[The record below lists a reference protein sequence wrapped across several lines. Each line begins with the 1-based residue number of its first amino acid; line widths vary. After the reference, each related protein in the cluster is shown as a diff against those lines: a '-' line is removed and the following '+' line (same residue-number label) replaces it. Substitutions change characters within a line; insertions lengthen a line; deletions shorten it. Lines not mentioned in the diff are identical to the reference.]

1 MPNLRIGQKITI
13 VLAAILLLFTAGL
26 YGVVLSTSAGNL
38 SQIKLEELGRMSRI
52 MAGRVGEMIENGEQ
66 TAQTFERSEP
76 MVNQIDLLTY
86 LGPYYADPGA
96 YFGEDFMRP
105 GTPIDEADQIYVLQ
119 AQLNLIQLLRD
130 AQRIN
135 NLSSIAFYMVSPF
148 DVVPEADPVLSFKM
162 NQDDILVAQFRE
174 KTNPQA
180 RTLYRIPVEDFSFPS
195 PGYFDVST
203 AYSAPP
209 AQFFEELG
217 FEPVPVDEDF
227 TVEPFNQTWE
237 GLERSRSV
245 ILIRSGVPVIRSW
258 YPIRITVAVPETWQE
273 ESVPVGIAVVEQRL
287 DQAVVN
293 RLQRR
298 LDVHVGFAQQD
309 ILLISSLDLPERAV
323 LTNERVTLDGQ
334 TYFVRQETISLSNA
348 IGSDLQAVALSP
360 VGELGAL
367 MGRLRGQLGLTTLVA
382 GLVVIG
388 VVYFSI
394 QQLVSRPLDQMTD
407 RVQQISSGGLD
418 QEVPVRSQD
427 ELGQLAMAFNS
438 MAAQLR
444 ESFASLERRV
454 AERTEDLER
463 RAQELRAAAEV
474 GRAAT
479 TFRDLDTLLSRV
491 THLISEQFGFY
502 HVGIFLLNELGTY
515 AVLRAANS
523 TGGQQMLEHGHR
535 LKVGAQGIVGYVTRE
550 GEPRIALDVGEDAV
564 HFKNPYLPNTHSEM
578 ALPLMAG
585 DEMLGALDVQSVE
598 AGAFTEEDIAVLRLV
613 ADQIAIAIENAN
625 LLHEAQEAL
634 AAQRRAYGEVGRE
647 AWQELVAS
655 QALAGYTCDAHDRVT
670 AVSTAWPAE
679 MKHAGQRGEIM
690 QTEDGTVMIPVQI
703 RDQTLGVVRLRKS
716 EAQAAWT
723 EEQLDLMQSLTDQLE
738 VALESARL
746 YQDSQRRAAREQLV
760 GEITSHI
767 RESLEIDTVL
777 KTAVQE
783 MRRALAVPELTIRLA
798 NEPEDGDGEIADVDV
813 IVSDGEEQE
822 S

>member
-13 VLAAILLLFTAGL
+13 VLVVILLLFTAGL
-26 YGVVLSTSAGNL
+26 YSVIVTTSSDNL
-38 SQIKLEELGRMSRI
+38 SHIKLEELGRMARI
-52 MAGRVGEMIENGEQ
+52 LAGRVGEMIENGEQ
-66 TAQTFERSEP
+66 TVQTFERSEP
-76 MVNQIDLLTY
+76 IVNQIHLLTY

-105 GTPIDEADQIYVLQ
+105 GTPIDAADQIYVLQ

-135 NLSSIAFYMVSPF
+135 NLSSIAFYMISPF
-148 DVVPEADPVLSFKM
+148 DVAPDAEPVLSFKM
-162 NQDDILVAQFRE
+162 NMDDIIIAQYTE

-180 RTLYRIPVEDFSFPS
+180 RTLYRIPVENFSFPS
-195 PGYFDVST
+195 SGYFDVST

-217 FEPVPVDEDF
+217 FEPVPVEEDF
-227 TVEPFNQTWE
+227 TIEPFDQIWE
-237 GLERSRSV
+237 GLERPRSV
-245 ILIRSGVPVIRSW
+245 ILMKAGVPMIRSW
-258 YPIRITVAVPETWQE
+258 YPIRITVAAPETWQE
-273 ESVPVGIAVVEQRL
+273 ESVPVGIAVVDQQL
-287 DQAVVN
+287 DQAIID
-293 RLQRR
+293 RLQSR

-309 ILLISSLDLPERAV
+309 ILLNSSLDLAERAA
-323 LTNERVTLDGQ
+323 LTNERVTLEGQ
-334 TYFVRQETISLSNA
+334 MYFFKQETISLSGATGAN
-348 IGSDLQAVALSP
+348 LQAVALSP
-360 VGELGAL
+360 VGELEML
-367 MGRLRGQLGLTTLVA
+367 TERLRTQLGVTTLVV

-394 QQLVSRPLDQMTD
+394 QRLVSRPLEQMTD
-407 RVQQISSGGLD
+407 RVQQISSGDLD
-418 QEVPVRSQD
+418 QQVPVRSQD

-479 TFRDLDTLLSRV
+479 TLRDLDTLLSRV
-491 THLISEQFGFY
+491 TYLISEQFGFY
-502 HVGIFLLNELGTY
+502 HVGVFLLDESGNY

-535 LKVGAQGIVGYVTRE
+535 LQVGAQGIVGYVTRE
-550 GEPRIALDVGEDAV
+550 GKPRIALDVGEDAV
-564 HFKNPYLPNTHSEM
+564 HFKNPYLPDTHSEM

-598 AGAFTEEDIAVLRLV
+598 TEAFTEEDIAVLRLV
-613 ADQIAIAIENAN
+613 ADQLAIAIENAN
-625 LLHEAQEAL
+625 LLSEAQEAL
-634 AAQRRAYGEVGRE
+634 AAQRRAYGEVSRE

-655 QALAGYTCDAHDRVT
+655 QALAGYTCDAHDNIVPV
-670 AVSTAWPAE
+670 ATAWPAE
-679 MKHAGQRGEIM
+679 MKHAGRRGEM
-690 QTEDGTVMIPVQI
+690 VQTEDGTVMIPVQI

-716 EAQAAWT
+716 ETQPAWT
-723 EEQLDLMQSLTDQLE
+723 AEQLELMQSLTNQLE

-746 YQDSQRRAAREQLV
+746 YQDSQWRAAREQLV
-760 GEITSHI
+760 GEITAHI

-798 NEPEDGDGEIADVDV
+798 NEPGAGE
-813 IVSDGEEQE
+813 GEKNGGAA
-822 S
+822 

>member
-1 MPNLRIGQKITI
+1 MPNFRIGQKITI
-13 VLAAILLLFTAGL
+13 VLVVILLLFTAGL
-26 YGVVLSTSAGNL
+26 YSIVVTTSSNNL

-52 MAGRVGEMIENGEQ
+52 LSGRVAEMVENGEQ
-66 TAQTFERSEP
+66 TAQTFGRSKP
-76 MVNQIDLLTY
+76 MINQIDLLTY

-105 GTPIDEADQIYVLQ
+105 GTPIDEADRIYVLQ

-148 DVVPEADPVLSFKM
+148 DVVPDAEPVLSFKM
-162 NQDDILVAQFRE
+162 NEDDIIVTQFEE
-174 KTNPQA
+174 KVNPEA

-195 PGYFDVST
+195 SGYFDVST

-209 AQFFEELG
+209 AQFFAELG
-217 FEPVPVDEDF
+217 FEPMTGMMEMEEDVTF
-227 TVEPFNQTWE
+227 ESFNQSWE
-237 GLERSRSV
+237 GLERPRSI
-245 ILIRSGVPVIRSW
+245 ILIQAGVPVIRSW
-258 YPIRITVAVPETWQE
+258 YPVRITVAAPETWQE
-273 ESVPVGIAVVEQRL
+273 ESAPVGIAVVDQRL
-287 DQAVVN
+287 DQAVVDQ
-293 RLQRR
+293 LQRR
-298 LDVHVGFAQQD
+298 LDVHVGFAQQGTM
-309 ILLISSLDLPERAV
+309 LISSLDLDQLVALSEERI
-323 LTNERVTLDGQ
+323 TLEEQ
-334 TYFVRQETISLSNA
+334 TYFVRQETIPLSNA
-348 IGSDLQAVALSP
+348 IGSNLQVVALSP
-360 VGELGAL
+360 VEELDVL
-367 MGRLRGQLGLTTLVA
+367 TGRLQSQLGLVTLAA
-382 GLVVIG
+382 GLLILS
-388 VVYFSI
+388 VVYISV
-394 QQLVSRPLDQMTD
+394 QRLVSRPLDQMTE
-407 RVQQISSGGLD
+407 RVEQIASGDLD
-418 QEVPVRSQD
+418 QEVPVRSRD

-438 MAAQLR
+438 MATQLR
-444 ESFASLERRV
+444 ESFASMERRV
-454 AERTEDLER
+454 TERTRDLER

-491 THLISEQFGFY
+491 TYLISEQFGFY
-502 HVGIFLLNELGTY
+502 HVGVFLLDESGDY

-523 TGGQQMLEHGHR
+523 TGGQQMLAHGHR
-535 LKVGAQGIVGYVTRE
+535 LEVGAQGIVGYVTRT

-564 HFKNPYLPNTHSEM
+564 HFKNPYLPETHSEM

-598 AGAFTEEDIAVLRLV
+598 TEAFTEEDIAVLRLV

-625 LLHEAQEAL
+625 LLREAQEAL
-634 AAQRRAYGEVGRE
+634 AAQRRAYGEVSRE

-655 QALAGYTCDAHDRVT
+655 QALAGYTCDAQDNVT
-670 AVSTAWPAE
+670 PVATSWPAE
-679 MKHAGQRGEIM
+679 MKRAGQRGEIVQM
-690 QTEDGTVMIPVQI
+690 EDGTVMIPVQI

-716 EAQAAWT
+716 EAQPAWT
-723 EEQLDLMQSLTDQLE
+723 AEQLELMQSLTDQLE

-746 YQDSQRRAAREQLV
+746 YQDSQQRAAREQLV

-798 NEPEDGDGEIADVDV
+798 NEPESGEGAGEDVGGDNGGAR
-813 IVSDGEEQE
+813 
-822 S
+822 